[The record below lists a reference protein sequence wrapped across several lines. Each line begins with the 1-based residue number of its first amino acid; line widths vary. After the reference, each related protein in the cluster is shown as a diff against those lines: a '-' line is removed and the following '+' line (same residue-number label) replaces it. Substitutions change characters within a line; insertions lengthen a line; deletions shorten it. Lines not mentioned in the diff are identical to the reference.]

1 MYSRSNFLYWAL
13 SETFSAIISN
23 APFNASSTVKIS
35 FSSLMNVAAFASTSS
50 EVHANKNSA
59 NGSKPASFAIVA
71 FVRFFC
77 LNGR

>member
-1 MYSRSNFLYWAL
+1 
-13 SETFSAIISN
+13 
-23 APFNASSTVKIS
+23 
-35 FSSLMNVAAFASTSS
+35 MNVAAFASTSS